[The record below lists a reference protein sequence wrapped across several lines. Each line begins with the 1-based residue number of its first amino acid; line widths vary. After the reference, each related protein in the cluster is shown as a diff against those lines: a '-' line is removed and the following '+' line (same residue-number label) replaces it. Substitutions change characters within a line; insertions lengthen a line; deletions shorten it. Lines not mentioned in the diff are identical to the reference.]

1 MSRPSQEGLAAQN
14 RQEIR
19 QEIKPQGRR
28 VTALLYWVWTRLGF
42 RYGSGGIEGTQ
53 HGGAAGTGVWEGRL
67 PSLFRERLGAGLTQA
82 G

>member
-1 MSRPSQEGLAAQN
+1 MSRPSQEGLAALN

-28 VTALLYWVWTRLGF
+28 VTALLYWVWTRP
-42 RYGSGGIEGTQ
+42 GSGGIEGTL
-53 HGGAAGTGVWEGRL
+53 HGGAAGAGVWEGRL
-67 PSLFRERLGAGLTQA
+67 PSLFRERLGAGMAQA